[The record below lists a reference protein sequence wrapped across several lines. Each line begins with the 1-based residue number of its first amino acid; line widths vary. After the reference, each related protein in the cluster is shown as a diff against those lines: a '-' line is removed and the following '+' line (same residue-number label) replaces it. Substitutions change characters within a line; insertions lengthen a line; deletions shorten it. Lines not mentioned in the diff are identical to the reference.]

1 MLETLRTAIRS
12 LLSNKIRSALTML
25 GIIIGVAAVITMV
38 AIGAGASRNIQQ
50 FISGVGSNILIIM
63 PGAPSVGG
71 VRQQAGSGATL
82 TTEDANA
89 LQREAYAL
97 KGVAPEIFSRTQ
109 LVYGNMNWS
118 TQVTGSTSSIFD
130 IREWKIEDGRFFI
143 DDEARG
149 GAKIVVL
156 GATVAKNLFDTED
169 PIGKIIRI
177 RNVPMEVVGVLAAK
191 GQTPWGQDQDDTAF
205 VPFATAQRS
214 LFRRGIANSVQRIT
228 VAAVNG
234 DSVSEA
240 EREINAILR
249 QRRRLGE
256 GEASDFDVR
265 NMAEML
271 DAAAQSTKVMSLLL
285 GAVASVSLL
294 VGGIGIMNIM
304 LVSVTERTREIGIR
318 MAIGA
323 RASDIRTQFLMEAL
337 LLSIAGGVIG
347 IVLGTSA
354 SKLITGF
361 LGWPTVVSTGSIVLA
376 FGFSVFVGIFFGF
389 YPAWKASLL
398 NPIEALRYE

>member
-1 MLETLRTAIRS
+1 MLETLRTALRS
-12 LLSNKIRSALTML
+12 LMSNKVRSLLTML
-25 GIIIGVAAVITMV
+25 GIIIGTGAVIAMV
-38 AIGAGASRNIQQ
+38 AIGAGASQSIQQ
-50 FISGVGSNILIIM
+50 FISGVGANILIIM

-71 VRQQAGSGATL
+71 VRQQAGAGATL
-82 TTEDANA
+82 TTDDAEA
-89 LQREAYAL
+89 LQREAYSL
-97 KGVAPEIFSRTQ
+97 SGVAPEVFGRVQ
-109 LVYGNMNWS
+109 LVHGNMNWS
-118 TQVTGSTSSIFD
+118 TMVTGSTEDIFY
-130 IREWKIEDGRFFI
+130 IREWKIEDGRFFF
-143 DDEARG
+143 DEEARAG
-149 GAKIVVL
+149 TKIAVL
-156 GATVAKNLFDTED
+156 GATVAKNLFGEESA
-169 PIGKIIRI
+169 IGKIIRI
-177 RNVPMEVVGVLAAK
+177 RNTPVEVVGVLAAK

-234 DSVSEA
+234 DSVAEA
-240 EREINAILR
+240 EREISAILR
-249 QRRRLGE
+249 QRRRLDE
-256 GEASDFDVR
+256 GEESDFDVR

-271 DAAAQSTKVMSLLL
+271 DAAAQSTRVMSMLL

-323 RASDIRTQFLMEAL
+323 RGSDIRTQFLMEAL
-337 LLSIAGGVIG
+337 LLSVAGGLFGIG
-347 IVLGTSA
+347 LGTST
-354 SKLITGF
+354 SKVITGL
-361 LGWPTVVSTGSIVLA
+361 LGWPTVISPGSVILA
-376 FGFSVFVGIFFGF
+376 FVFSALVGVFFGF

>member
-1 MLETLRTAIRS
+1 MLETLRTAVRS

-38 AIGAGASRNIQQ
+38 AIGAGASVNIQK
-50 FISGVGSNILIIM
+50 FISGVGSNILIVM
-63 PGAPSVGG
+63 PGASTAGG
-71 VRQQAGSGATL
+71 VRQQAGSGSNL
-82 TTEDANA
+82 TVQDAEA
-89 LQREAYAL
+89 LEKEAFAL
-97 KGVAPEIFSRTQ
+97 KGVAPEIYSRAQ

-118 TQVTGSTSSIFD
+118 TMITGSTPSIFD
-130 IREWKIEDGRFFI
+130 IREWRIAEGRFFL
-143 DDEARG
+143 DGEARS
-149 GAKIVVL
+149 GAKAVVL
-156 GATVAKNLFDTED
+156 GSTVAKNLFGEED
-169 PIGKIIRI
+169 PIGKTIRI
-177 RNVPMEVVGVLAAK
+177 RNVPMEVVGVLAPK
-191 GQTPWGQDQDDTAF
+191 GQTPWGQDQDDTVF
-205 VPFATAQRS
+205 VPFRTAQLR
-214 LFRRGIANSVQRIT
+214 LFRRAAANSVQRIT
-228 VAAVNG
+228 VAALDGN
-234 DSVSEA
+234 SVSEA
-240 EREINAILR
+240 EREIKAILR
-249 QRRRLGE
+249 QRHRL
-256 GEASDFDVR
+256 SDRDDDDFDVR

-323 RASDIRTQFLMEAL
+323 RGSDIRTQFLMEAL
-337 LLSIAGGVIG
+337 LLSVAGGIIG

-354 SKLITGF
+354 SKIITGI
-361 LGWPTVVSTGSIVLA
+361 LGWATVVSTGSIVLA

>member
-1 MLETLRTAIRS
+1 MLETLRTALRS

-50 FISGVGSNILIIM
+50 YISGVGSNILIIM
-63 PGAPSVGG
+63 PGASTAGC
-71 VRQQAGSGATL
+71 VRQQAGSASTL
-82 TTEDANA
+82 TVQDAEA
-89 LQREAYAL
+89 LEKEAFAL
-97 KGVAPEIFSRTQ
+97 KGVAPEIYSRTQ

-118 TQVTGSTSSIFD
+118 TMITGSTPSIFD
-130 IREWKIEDGRFFI
+130 IREWRVADGRFFL
-143 DDEARG
+143 DGEARS
-149 GAKIVVL
+149 GAKVAVL
-156 GATVAKNLFDTED
+156 GATAAKNLFGGED
-169 PIGKIIRI
+169 PVGKTIRI
-177 RNVPMEVVGVLAAK
+177 RNVPMEVVGVLAPK

-205 VPFATAQRS
+205 VPFRTAQLR
-214 LFRRGIANSVQRIT
+214 LFRRTVANSVQRIT
-228 VAAVNG
+228 VAALDGN
-234 DSVSEA
+234 SVSEA
-240 EREINAILR
+240 EREIKAILR
-249 QRRRLGE
+249 QRHRLSE
-256 GEASDFDVR
+256 QEPDDFDVR

-271 DAAAQSTKVMSLLL
+271 DAAAQSTRVMSLLL

-337 LLSIAGGVIG
+337 LLSVAGGIIG
-347 IVLGTSA
+347 IALGTSA
-354 SKLITGF
+354 SKIITGF
-361 LGWPTVVSTGSIVLA
+361 LGWATVVSTGSIVLA

>member
-1 MLETLRTAIRS
+1 
-12 LLSNKIRSALTML
+12 
-25 GIIIGVAAVITMV
+25 
-38 AIGAGASRNIQQ
+38 
-50 FISGVGSNILIIM
+50 
-63 PGAPSVGG
+63 
-71 VRQQAGSGATL
+71 
-82 TTEDANA
+82 
-89 LQREAYAL
+89 
-97 KGVAPEIFSRTQ
+97 
-109 LVYGNMNWS
+109 MNWS
-118 TQVTGSTSSIFD
+118 TLVTGSTSAIFD
-130 IREWKIEDGRFFI
+130 IREWKIADGRFYI

-156 GATVAKNLFDTED
+156 GATVAKNLFGTED
-169 PIGKIIRI
+169 PIGKIVRI

-249 QRRRLGE
+249 QRRRLNE

-337 LLSIAGGVIG
+337 LLSIAGGIIG
-347 IVLGTSA
+347 IVLGMSA
-354 SKLITGF
+354 SRLITGF

>member
-130 IREWKIEDGRFFI
+130 IREWKIEDGRFYI

-156 GATVAKNLFDTED
+156 GATVAKNLFGTED
-169 PIGKIIRI
+169 PIGKIVRI

>member
-1 MLETLRTAIRS
+1 MLETLRTALRS

-50 FISGVGSNILIIM
+50 YISGVGSNILIIM
-63 PGAPSVGG
+63 PGASTAGG
-71 VRQQAGSGATL
+71 VRQQAGSGSNL
-82 TTEDANA
+82 TIQDGEA
-89 LQREAYAL
+89 LEREAFAL
-97 KGVAPEIFSRTQ
+97 RGVAPEIYSRTQ
-109 LVYGNMNWS
+109 LVYGNLNWS
-118 TQVTGSTSSIFD
+118 TMITGTAPAIFD
-130 IREWKIEDGRFFI
+130 IREWRLADGRFFH
-143 DDEARG
+143 DGEARSG
-149 GAKIVVL
+149 SKVVVL
-156 GATVAKNLFDTED
+156 GATVAKNLFGNED
-169 PIGKIIRI
+169 PVGKTIRI
-177 RNVPMEVVGVLAAK
+177 RNVPMDVVGVLAPK

-205 VPFATAQRS
+205 VPFRTAQLR
-214 LFRRGIANSVQRIT
+214 LFRRASANSVQRIT
-228 VAAVNG
+228 VAALDDN
-234 DSVSEA
+234 SVAEA
-240 EREINAILR
+240 EREIKAILR
-249 QRRRLGE
+249 QRHRLPDTE
-256 GEASDFDVR
+256 QDDFDVR

-271 DAAAQSTKVMSLLL
+271 DAAAQSTRVMSLLL

-337 LLSIAGGVIG
+337 LLSIAGGIVG
-347 IVLGTSA
+347 IALGTSA
-354 SKLITGF
+354 SKIITGF
-361 LGWPTVVSTGSIVLA
+361 LGWVTIVSGGSVALA

-398 NPIEALRYE
+398 NPIEALRYD

>member
-1 MLETLRTAIRS
+1 MLETLRTAFRS

-25 GIIIGVAAVITMV
+25 GVIIGVGAVITMV
-38 AIGAGASRNIQQ
+38 AIGAGASANIQQ
-50 FISGVGSNILIIM
+50 YISGVGSNILIVM
-63 PGAPSVGG
+63 PGAPSSGG
-71 VRQQAGSGATL
+71 ARQQAGSGASLTL
-82 TTEDANA
+82 QDAEA
-89 LQREAYAL
+89 LSRESFAL
-97 KGVAPEIFSRTQ
+97 RGVAPEIYSRSQ

-118 TQVTGSTSSIFD
+118 TLITGSTPSIFD
-130 IREWKIEDGRFFI
+130 IREWKIDSGRFFLEG
-143 DDEARG
+143 EAKG
-149 GAKIVVL
+149 GAKVVVL
-156 GATVAKNLFDTED
+156 GATAAKNLFGGED
-169 PIGKIIRI
+169 PVGKILRI
-177 RNVPMEVVGVLAAK
+177 RNVPMEVIGVMAPK

-205 VPFATAQRS
+205 VPLLTAQRR
-214 LFRRGIANSVQRIT
+214 LFRRTAANSVQRIT
-228 VAAVNG
+228 VSAIDG

-240 EREINAILR
+240 EREVRAILQ
-249 QRRRLGE
+249 QRHKTGNGRE
-256 GEASDFDVR
+256 DDFDVR

-271 DAAAQSTKVMSLLL
+271 DAAAQSAKVMSLLL

-323 RASDIRTQFLMEAL
+323 RTSDIRTQFLLEAL

-347 IVLGTSA
+347 ILLGISA
-354 SKLITGF
+354 SKIITGF
-361 LGWPTVVSTGSIVLA
+361 LGWATMVSPGSVVLA

>member
-1 MLETLRTAIRS
+1 MLETLRTAVRS

-63 PGAPSVGG
+63 PGASTAGG
-71 VRQQAGSGATL
+71 VRQQAGSASNL
-82 TTEDANA
+82 TVQDAEA
-89 LQREAYAL
+89 LEKEAFAL
-97 KGVAPEIFSRTQ
+97 RGVAPEIYSRTQ

-118 TQVTGSTSSIFD
+118 TMITGSTPSIFD
-130 IREWKIEDGRFFI
+130 IREWRIAEGRFFI
-143 DDEARG
+143 DGEARS
-149 GAKIVVL
+149 GAKVAVL
-156 GATVAKNLFDTED
+156 GATAAKNLFGDED
-169 PIGKIIRI
+169 PVGKTIRI
-177 RNVPMEVVGVLAAK
+177 RNVPMEVVGVLAPK

-205 VPFATAQRS
+205 VPFRTAQLR
-214 LFRRGIANSVQRIT
+214 LFRRAAANSVQRIT
-228 VAAVNG
+228 VAAVDGN
-234 DSVSEA
+234 SVSEA
-240 EREINAILR
+240 EREIKAILR
-249 QRRRLGE
+249 QRHRLSE
-256 GEASDFDVR
+256 RDPDDFDVR

-337 LLSIAGGVIG
+337 LLSVAGGIIG

-354 SKLITGF
+354 SKIITGL
-361 LGWPTVVSTGSIVLA
+361 LGWATVVSTGSIVLA

>member
-1 MLETLRTAIRS
+1 MLETLRTAVRS
-12 LLSNKIRSALTML
+12 LLSNRIRSALTML

-50 FISGVGSNILIIM
+50 FISGVGSNILIVM
-63 PGAPSVGG
+63 PGAPSAGG
-71 VRQQAGSGATL
+71 VRQQAGSGSTL
-82 TTEDANA
+82 TLQDAQA
-89 LQREAYAL
+89 IEKESYAL

-118 TQVTGSTSSIFD
+118 TQVTGSTPSIFP
-130 IREWKIEDGRFFI
+130 IREWRISKGRFFQEG
-143 DDEARG
+143 EAKS
-149 GAKIVVL
+149 GAKVVVL
-156 GATVAKNLFDTED
+156 GATVARNLFGEED
-169 PIGKIIRI
+169 PVGKTVRI
-177 RNVPMEVVGVLAAK
+177 RNVPMEVLGVLAAK
-191 GQTPWGQDQDDTAF
+191 GQTPWGQDQDDGAF
-205 VPFATAQRS
+205 VPFETAQRR
-214 LFRRGIANSVQRIT
+214 LFRRAIANSVQRVT
-228 VAAVNG
+228 VAAVDG
-234 DSVSEA
+234 DSVAEA
-240 EREINAILR
+240 ERDIRAILR
-249 QRRRLGE
+249 QRHRLGE
-256 GEASDFDVR
+256 MEENDFDVR

-271 DAAAQSTKVMSLLL
+271 DAAAQSTRVMSLLL

-337 LLSIAGGVIG
+337 LLSISGGIIG
-347 IVLGTSA
+347 IALGISA
-354 SKLITGF
+354 SMLITGF
-361 LGWPTVVSTGSIVLA
+361 LGWATVVSPGSVVLA

-398 NPIEALRYE
+398 NPIESLRYE

>member
-1 MLETLRTAIRS
+1 MLETLRTALRS
-12 LLSNKIRSALTML
+12 LMSNKVRSLLTML
-25 GIIIGVAAVITMV
+25 GIIIGTGAVIAMV
-38 AIGAGASRNIQQ
+38 AIGAGASQSIQQ
-50 FISGVGSNILIIM
+50 FISGVGANILIIM

-71 VRQQAGSGATL
+71 VRQQAGAGATL
-82 TTEDANA
+82 TTDDAEA
-89 LQREAYAL
+89 LQREAYSL
-97 KGVAPEIFSRTQ
+97 SGVAPEVFGRVQ
-109 LVYGNMNWS
+109 LVHGNMNWS
-118 TQVTGSTSSIFD
+118 TLVTGSTEDLFY
-130 IREWKIEDGRFFI
+130 IREWKIEDGRFFF
-143 DDEARG
+143 DEEARAG
-149 GAKIVVL
+149 TKIVVL
-156 GATVAKNLFDTED
+156 GATVAKNLFGEEGA
-169 PIGKIIRI
+169 IGKIIRI
-177 RNVPMEVVGVLAAK
+177 RNTPMEVVGVLAAK

-234 DSVSEA
+234 DSVAEA
-240 EREINAILR
+240 EREISAILR
-249 QRRRLGE
+249 QRRRLEE
-256 GEASDFDVR
+256 GEESDFDVR

-271 DAAAQSTKVMSLLL
+271 DAAAQSTRVMSLLL

-323 RASDIRTQFLMEAL
+323 RGSDIRTQFLMEAL
-337 LLSIAGGVIG
+337 LLSVAGGLFGIG
-347 IVLGTSA
+347 LGTST
-354 SKLITGF
+354 SKVITGM
-361 LGWPTVVSTGSIVLA
+361 LGWPTVISPGSVILA
-376 FGFSVFVGIFFGF
+376 FVFSALVGVFFGF

>member
-1 MLETLRTAIRS
+1 MLETFRTAVRS

-50 FISGVGSNILIIM
+50 YISGVGSNILIIM
-63 PGAPSVGG
+63 PGASMAGG
-71 VRQQAGSGATL
+71 VRQQAGSSSTL
-82 TTEDANA
+82 SLQDAQA
-89 LQREAYAL
+89 LEQEAFAL
-97 KGVAPEIFSRTQ
+97 RGVAPEIYSRSQ

-118 TQVTGSTSSIFD
+118 TLITGSTPSIFD
-130 IREWKIEDGRFFI
+130 IREWRLAEGRLFLDSEAKI
-143 DDEARG
+143 
-149 GAKIVVL
+149 GAKVAVL
-156 GATVAKNLFDTED
+156 GATVAKNLFGEED
-169 PIGKIIRI
+169 PIGKTIRI
-177 RNVPMEVVGVLAAK
+177 RNVPMEVVGTLAPK
-191 GQTPWGQDQDDTAF
+191 GQTPFGQDQDDTAF
-205 VPFATAQRS
+205 VPFNTAQLR
-214 LFRRGIANSVQRIT
+214 LFRRSVANSVQRIT
-228 VAAVNG
+228 VSAVDGN
-234 DSVSEA
+234 SVSEA
-240 EREINAILR
+240 EREIKAILR
-249 QRRRLGE
+249 QRHRLSDSE
-256 GEASDFDVR
+256 QDDFDVR

-271 DAAAQSTKVMSLLL
+271 DAAAQSTRVMSLLL

-337 LLSIAGGVIG
+337 LLSISGGIIG

-354 SKLITGF
+354 SKIITGF
-361 LGWPTVVSTGSIVLA
+361 FGWATVVSTGSVVLA

>member
-1 MLETLRTAIRS
+1 MLETLRTAFRS

-25 GIIIGVAAVITMV
+25 GVIIGVGAVITMV
-38 AIGAGASRNIQQ
+38 AIGAGASANIQQ
-50 FISGVGSNILIIM
+50 YISGVGSNILIVI
-63 PGAPSVGG
+63 PGAPSSGG
-71 VRQQAGSGATL
+71 ARQQAGSGASLTL
-82 TTEDANA
+82 QDAEA
-89 LQREAYAL
+89 LSRESFAL
-97 KGVAPEIFSRTQ
+97 RGVAPEIYSRSQ

-118 TQVTGSTSSIFD
+118 TLITGSTPSIFD
-130 IREWKIEDGRFFI
+130 IREWKIDSGRFFTEG
-143 DDEARG
+143 EAKG
-149 GAKIVVL
+149 GAKVVVL
-156 GATVAKNLFDTED
+156 GATAAKNLFGGED
-169 PIGKIIRI
+169 PVGKILRI
-177 RNVPMEVVGVLAAK
+177 RNVPMEVIGVLAPK

-205 VPFATAQRS
+205 VPLLTAQRR
-214 LFRRGIANSVQRIT
+214 LFRRTTANSVQRIT
-228 VAAVNG
+228 VSAIDG

-240 EREINAILR
+240 EREVRAILQ
-249 QRRRLGE
+249 QRHKTGNGRE
-256 GEASDFDVR
+256 DDFDVR

-271 DAAAQSTKVMSLLL
+271 DAAAQSAKVMSLLL

-323 RASDIRTQFLMEAL
+323 RSSDIRTQFLLEAL

-347 IVLGTSA
+347 ILLGISA
-354 SKLITGF
+354 SNIITGF
-361 LGWPTVVSTGSIVLA
+361 LGWATMVSPGSVVLA

>member
-1 MLETLRTAIRS
+1 VLETLRTAVRS

-50 FISGVGSNILIIM
+50 YISGVGSNILIIM
-63 PGAPSVGG
+63 PGASTAGG
-71 VRQQAGSGATL
+71 VRQQAGSSSTL
-82 TTEDANA
+82 TLQDAQA
-89 LQREAYAL
+89 LEREAYAL
-97 KGVAPEIFSRTQ
+97 RGVAPEIYSRSQ

-118 TQVTGSTSSIFD
+118 TLITGSTPSIFD
-130 IREWKIEDGRFFI
+130 IREWRLANGRLFL
-143 DDEARG
+143 ESE
-149 GAKIVVL
+149 AKIGGKVVVL
-156 GATVAKNLFDTED
+156 GATVAKNLFGEED
-169 PIGKIIRI
+169 PIGKTIRI
-177 RNVPMEVVGVLAAK
+177 RNVPMEVVGTLAPK
-191 GQTPWGQDQDDTAF
+191 GQTPFGQDQDDTAF
-205 VPFATAQRS
+205 VPFNTAQLR
-214 LFRRGIANSVQRIT
+214 LFRRSVANSVQRIT
-228 VAAVNG
+228 VSAIDGN
-234 DSVSEA
+234 SVSEA
-240 EREINAILR
+240 EREIKAILR
-249 QRRRLGE
+249 QRHRLSDNE
-256 GEASDFDVR
+256 QDDFDVR

-271 DAAAQSTKVMSLLL
+271 DAAAQSTRVMSLLL

-337 LLSIAGGVIG
+337 LLSISGGIIG

-354 SKLITGF
+354 SKIITGF
-361 LGWPTVVSTGSIVLA
+361 FGWATVVSTGSVVLA

>member
-1 MLETLRTAIRS
+1 
-12 LLSNKIRSALTML
+12 ML

-50 FISGVGSNILIIM
+50 YISGVGSNILIIM
-63 PGAPSVGG
+63 PGASMAGG
-71 VRQQAGSGATL
+71 VRQQAGSSSTL
-82 TTEDANA
+82 SLQDAQA
-89 LQREAYAL
+89 LEQEAFAL
-97 KGVAPEIFSRTQ
+97 RGVAPEIYSRSQ

-118 TQVTGSTSSIFD
+118 TLITGSTPSIFD
-130 IREWKIEDGRFFI
+130 IREWRLAEGRLFLDSEAKI
-143 DDEARG
+143 
-149 GAKIVVL
+149 GAKVVVL
-156 GATVAKNLFDTED
+156 GATVAKNLFGEED
-169 PIGKIIRI
+169 PIGKTIRI
-177 RNVPMEVVGVLAAK
+177 RNVPMEVVGTLAPK
-191 GQTPWGQDQDDTAF
+191 GQTPFGQDQDDTAF
-205 VPFATAQRS
+205 VPFNTAQLR
-214 LFRRGIANSVQRIT
+214 LFRRSVANSVQRIT
-228 VAAVNG
+228 VSAVDGN
-234 DSVSEA
+234 SVSEA
-240 EREINAILR
+240 EREIKAILR
-249 QRRRLGE
+249 QRHRLSDSE
-256 GEASDFDVR
+256 QDDFDVR

-271 DAAAQSTKVMSLLL
+271 DAAAQSTRVMSLLL

-337 LLSIAGGVIG
+337 LLSISGGIIG

-354 SKLITGF
+354 SKIITGF
-361 LGWPTVVSTGSIVLA
+361 FGWATVVSTGSVVLA

>member
-118 TQVTGSTSSIFD
+118 TLVTGSTSAIFD

-156 GATVAKNLFDTED
+156 GATVAKNLFGTED
-169 PIGKIIRI
+169 PIGKIVRI
-177 RNVPMEVVGVLAAK
+177 RNVPMEVVGVLSAK

-271 DAAAQSTKVMSLLL
+271 DAAAQSTNVMSLLL

-354 SKLITGF
+354 SRLITGF

>member
-1 MLETLRTAIRS
+1 MLETFRTAVRS

-50 FISGVGSNILIIM
+50 YISGVGSNILIIM
-63 PGAPSVGG
+63 PGASMAGG
-71 VRQQAGSGATL
+71 VRQQAGSSSTL
-82 TTEDANA
+82 SLQDAQA
-89 LQREAYAL
+89 LEQEAFAL
-97 KGVAPEIFSRTQ
+97 RGVAPEIYSRSQ

-118 TQVTGSTSSIFD
+118 TLITGSTPSIFD
-130 IREWKIEDGRFFI
+130 IREWRLAEGRLFLDSEAKI
-143 DDEARG
+143 
-149 GAKIVVL
+149 GAKVVVL
-156 GATVAKNLFDTED
+156 GATVAKNLFGEED
-169 PIGKIIRI
+169 SIGKTIRI
-177 RNVPMEVVGVLAAK
+177 RNVPMEVVGTLAPK
-191 GQTPWGQDQDDTAF
+191 GQTPFGQDQDDTAF
-205 VPFATAQRS
+205 VPFNTAQLR
-214 LFRRGIANSVQRIT
+214 LFRRSVANSVQRIT
-228 VAAVNG
+228 VSAVDGN
-234 DSVSEA
+234 SVSEA
-240 EREINAILR
+240 EREIKAILR
-249 QRRRLGE
+249 QRHRLSDSE
-256 GEASDFDVR
+256 QDDFDVR

-271 DAAAQSTKVMSLLL
+271 DAAAQSTRVMSLLL

-304 LVSVTERTREIGIR
+304 LVSVTERTREVGIR

-337 LLSIAGGVIG
+337 LLSISGGIIG

-354 SKLITGF
+354 SKIITGF
-361 LGWPTVVSTGSIVLA
+361 FGWATVVSTGSVVLA